1 MRTRHILTAL
11 ALPALFAACTADE
24 FETVGQNNG
33 LQEERAKL
41 SKDFTLMTSVP
52 QTRYSAEGGSGISFT
67 FEQGDQIGAAII
79 DQYQP
84 NAEPEDFVV
93 IPSLAGNNPFEY
105 QGNDEWKSN
114 TQLGIGHYLFVF
126 PYNPDDNNRAAVAY
140 QLPTVQEMYTDE
152 NGEQILNAAIE
163 RKVNGNKAVAAA
175 ILHEGET
182 VADVSLKN
190 LFTYPKLTIN
200 FDNGEDVTT
209 VSQIVLKYM
218 GNSGKGFL
226 VKGGF
231 NHKVVAEMFNPGDN
245 AKSILGDYYKA
256 DKVGATPY
264 VHWDEVGTEDFLLEE
279 NGQDAA
285 YTTFE
290 YSNYIIVK
298 FPKDTKLQPA
308 ANTNNKYV
316 EARIMMPSIDDFTKD
331 NGIVL
336 QVYTDNGVYEAP
348 FYANFGKDD
357 CTFSFGPKTTKEDV
371 EPALLRNRSNG
382 LTLKALTNANRVS
395 NVDKIVTT
403 LEDWNNLVD
412 LYGDSKQAQ
421 SIAIV
426 GEGFAFDETAKWPT
440 DCVFTINTDVDVE
453 GDVEMSN
460 VKVDNH
466 AINVKE
472 GAVLTVNNTLEA
484 AKIVNEGT
492 VEIIAECDKDNDKLA
507 YSGINEIINKAVLNV
522 AKDADVEF
530 YLENGKNDV
539 KAINDKAIVTN
550 NGEMQVGGYNYGTI
564 DNNGVMSTVGFTNSA
579 AKYEDNDPSK
589 PLEYMPTINNAK
601 AARILSEAN
610 TLTNSGTLVNEGTLT
625 CQNRGGK
632 IDNVGTLDSK
642 TGAITYITENTGSI
656 VVYSAN
662 TSNVTAETQ
671 NGQVLYETSN
681 ASENFKGSLV
691 NSLVASDDLT
701 ITETDAEVPMIV
713 TFEGDAT
720 LTLTKDKAT
729 IAGLVVKAGT
739 VTLGSDVTVSYLNV
753 AEGAEIVVPAATTL
767 TYTSNA
773 ANYTN
778 EGRILVG
785 GTFSA
790 TGVNREDGGLVEN
803 NGGESEIKWAP
814 TAEDEALEDYNAAI
828 TEIARA
834 WVLWT
839 SVNTWA
845 DVDALSGTWNADVA
859 TTLSSGKTWNT
870 LFTEALSAYNAL
882 QTAKGLANVDVTT
895 FEPIMEAAMKK
906 FIDET
911 YKTYGSTNMIAA
923 FEELNPNNEW
933 IKKHDGTNTPGVQK
947 WDAFVSRASDDEIS
961 EITTLTGAAEG
972 IAKYFAEELNAVTSV
987 DYADVDAEDA
997 DLKKVQDKAILL
1009 SLQAVKEADV
1019 KKDWLPE
1026 YSYVRLYEGADE
1038 YDVMYALKHN
1048 TFGDWFKKGK
1058 TNTNPG
1064 TTWTF
1069 ETLDDVQAAVAQ
1081 IQDAANGDIDGVG
1094 TLEKNKIT
1102 QSGLTNYTTKV
1113 LGWKFADYQIMCLNE
1128 NIN

>member
-24 FETVGQNNG
+24 FESVGQNNG

-67 FEQGDQIGAAII
+67 FEQDDQIGAAII
-79 DQYQP
+79 DRYIP
-84 NAEPEDFVV
+84 GADPEDFEV

-114 TQLGIGHYLFVF
+114 TQLGIGHYLFVY
-126 PYNPDDNNRAAVAY
+126 PYNPNDNNRAAVAY

-152 NGEQILNAAIE
+152 NGEQVLNAAIE

-175 ILHEGET
+175 ILQEGET

-209 VSQIVLKYM
+209 VSQIVLKYT
-218 GNSGKGFL
+218 GEGKGFL

-231 NHKVVAEMFNPGDN
+231 NHKVVAEMFNPGDK
-245 AKSILGDYYKA
+245 ARSILGGYYRP
-256 DKVGATPY
+256 DKVGGTSY
-264 VHWDEVGTEDFLLEE
+264 VHWDEVATEDFLLAE
-279 NGQDAA
+279 NGTDAA

-298 FPKDTKLQPA
+298 FPKNTKLQPA

-316 EARIMMPSIDDFTKD
+316 EARIMMPSIKDFTE
-331 NGIVL
+331 NTGIEL
-336 QVYTDNGVYEAP
+336 QVYTDNGVYKVP
-348 FYANFGKDD
+348 FYANFGQKD
-357 CTFSFGPKTTKEDV
+357 CVFTFGPKTTKEDV
-371 EPALLRNRSNG
+371 EPALQRNRSNG

-395 NVDKIVTT
+395 DVDKIVTT

-460 VKVDNH
+460 VKVNNH
-466 AINVKE
+466 AINVKK

-484 AKIVNEGT
+484 TKIVNEGT
-492 VEIIAECDKDNDKLA
+492 VEIIAESDRDNEKAA
-507 YSGINEIINKAVLNV
+507 YSGIGTIENKAVLNV
-522 AKDADVEF
+522 AEDADVEF
-530 YLENGKNDV
+530 YLENGKNNV

-550 NGEMQVGGYNYGTI
+550 NGEMQVRGFNYGTI

-579 AKYEDNDPSK
+579 AKYEDNDPKK

-601 AARILSEAN
+601 AARLLSEAE
-610 TLTNSGTLVNEGTLT
+610 TLTNYGMLVNEGTLT
-625 CQNRGGK
+625 CQDRGGK
-632 IDNVGTLDSK
+632 IENNRTLDSK
-642 TGAITYITENTGSI
+642 AGAVTYITKNTGSI

-662 TSNVTAETQ
+662 TSNVTVENQ

-691 NSLVASDDLT
+691 NSLIASDDLT
-701 ITETDAEVPMIV
+701 ITETDAKVPMFV
-713 TFEGDAT
+713 TFEGNAT
-720 LTLTKDKAT
+720 LKLTKDKAT
-729 IAGLVVKAGT
+729 IAGLAVEAGT

-767 TYTSNA
+767 TYTSDAN
-773 ANYTN
+773 NYTN

-785 GTFSA
+785 GKFLA

-803 NGGESEIKWAP
+803 NGGTSEIKWAP
-814 TAEDEALEDYNAAI
+814 TAVEEALEDYNAAI
-828 TEIARA
+828 TEITQA

-882 QTAKGLANVDVTT
+882 QTAQGLTNVDDTT

-906 FIDET
+906 VIDET

-923 FEELNPNNEW
+923 FEKLNPNNEW
-933 IKKHDGTNTPGVQK
+933 IKKHDGTNAPTVQK
-947 WDAFVSRASDDEIS
+947 WDAFVSKSSDDEIS

-972 IAKYFAEELNAVTSV
+972 IAKYFAEELNAVALASI
-987 DYADVDAEDA
+987 DFAEVNEDDA
-997 DLKKVQDKAILL
+997 DLKKVQDKAIWL
-1009 SLQAVKEADV
+1009 SLQAVEGPGV
-1019 KKDWLPE
+1019 KKEWLPE

-1038 YDVMYALKHN
+1038 YEVIYALKHSG
-1048 TFGDWFKKGK
+1048 FGDWFKKADGS
-1058 TNTNPG
+1058 
-1064 TTWTF
+1064 TWTF
-1069 ETLDDVQAAVAQ
+1069 ETLANVQAAVAQ
-1081 IQDAANGDIDGVG
+1081 VQDAANGDIDGVG
-1094 TLEKNKIT
+1094 TLEKKKIT
-1102 QSGLTNYTTKV
+1102 DSKLTNYTTKV
-1113 LGWKFADYQIMCLNE
+1113 LDWKFADYQIKCLND
-1128 NIN
+1128 NIE